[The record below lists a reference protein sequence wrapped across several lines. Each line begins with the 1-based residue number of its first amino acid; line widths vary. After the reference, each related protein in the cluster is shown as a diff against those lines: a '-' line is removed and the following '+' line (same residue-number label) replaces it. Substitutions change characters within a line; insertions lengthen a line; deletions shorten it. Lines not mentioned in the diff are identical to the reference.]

1 MDGLVTRA
9 LADVLRRH
17 VDATTYAAIV
27 DAAGVDGAACVAGAT
42 YPDAMTF
49 DLVRAA
55 ARRLDVDDGA
65 LLEMLGEHWVPFAI
79 QQGYG
84 RFLTTAGGTF
94 RDVLLNLDRMHEKI
108 SHMYP
113 HLRQP
118 TFWCTEVGN
127 AGLVLHY
134 ASTRPGL
141 ARLVMGIVRGLARLH
156 HAHVEI
162 EHRRSR
168 ADGAPHD
175 EFLVRLEG

>member
-9 LADVLRRH
+9 LADALRRR
-17 VDATTYAAIV
+17 VDAATYAAIV
-27 DAAGVDGAACVAGAT
+27 EAAGVDGAVCVPGAT
-42 YPDAMTF
+42 YPDRVTF
-49 DLVRAA
+49 DLVGAA
-55 ARRLDVDDGA
+55 ARRLGIDEGA
-65 LLEMLGEHWVPFAI
+65 VLEMLGEHWVAFAI
-79 QQGYG
+79 EEGYG
-84 RFLTTAGGTF
+84 RFLTTAGRTF

-108 SHMYP
+108 SLAYP

-118 TFWCTEVGN
+118 TFWCTDVDT

-141 ARLVMGIVRGLARLH
+141 ARLVVGIVRGLARMH
-156 HAHVEI
+156 HARIEI